1 MTIKEE
7 LGGDRVEQEVIHR
20 GRRPKG
26 KERAKLQQVHKLSMV
41 QAIKKLECT
50 DMQAKGKGASEIA
63 TGPQAEHGPG
73 D

>member
-1 MTIKEE
+1 VTIREE
-7 LGGDRVEQEVIHR
+7 FGGNRLEQEVIHR

-50 DMQAKGKGASEIA
+50 DMRV
-63 TGPQAEHGPG
+63 G
-73 D
+73 DVER